1 MAYPPPTHIHT
12 HILTLSLSLTSSHT
26 STPTAPTALSSI
38 QQQQLDQMA
47 AAAELN
53 ISAGNIGPIQG
64 SGGGEGAGVTRDE
77 AVISKIQEKLLT
89 MNEEKG
95 GQTDVATLQQEEN
108 VSISGSNARLMI
120 MKKLSR
126 KTEVCVGVGVGGE
139 GERRGV

>member
-1 MAYPPPTHIHT
+1 
-12 HILTLSLSLTSSHT
+12 
-26 STPTAPTALSSI
+26 
-38 QQQQLDQMA
+38 MA

-53 ISAGNIGPIQG
+53 ISAGNVGPIQG

-126 KTEVCVGVGVGGE
+126 KTEVCVGVCGCVWVWVWVCVSVCVGVCVCGCG
-139 GERRGV
+139 

>member
-1 MAYPPPTHIHT
+1 
-12 HILTLSLSLTSSHT
+12 
-26 STPTAPTALSSI
+26 
-38 QQQQLDQMA
+38 MA

-53 ISAGNIGPIQG
+53 ISAGNTGPIQG
-64 SGGGEGAGVTRDE
+64 SGGGEGAGVPRDE

-95 GQTDVATLQQEEN
+95 GQADVATLQQEEN

-126 KTEVCVGVGVGGE
+126 KSEVWVGWWGGGRGEVCVGGE
-139 GERRGV
+139 GGGRVTAVAGSYTGYSLSSQVWWCCATWYQQRI

>member
-1 MAYPPPTHIHT
+1 
-12 HILTLSLSLTSSHT
+12 
-26 STPTAPTALSSI
+26 
-38 QQQQLDQMA
+38 MA

-53 ISAGNIGPIQG
+53 ISAGNTGPIQG
-64 SGGGEGAGVTRDE
+64 SGGGEGAGVPRDE

-95 GQTDVATLQQEEN
+95 GQADVATLQQEEN

-126 KTEVCVGVGVGGE
+126 KSEVCVGGE
-139 GERRGV
+139 GGGRLTVVAAVIMVILSSRVWWCCATWYQQRI